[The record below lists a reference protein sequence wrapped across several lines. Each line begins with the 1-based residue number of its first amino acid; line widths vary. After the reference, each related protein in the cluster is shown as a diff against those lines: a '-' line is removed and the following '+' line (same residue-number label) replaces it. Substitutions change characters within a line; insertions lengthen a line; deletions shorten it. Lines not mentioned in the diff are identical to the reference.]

1 MAGDLTG
8 NKAFGLAN
16 CNSARC
22 KHLCVFVMNE
32 PGLLLTAFAT
42 IRTQFLWPRKKPILW
57 MSVFLGDLT
66 SINLEHL
73 FGDLFKLRDN
83 FKELGMDMHDG
94 VIFFP
99 DLI

>member
-1 MAGDLTG
+1 M
-8 NKAFGLAN
+8 
-16 CNSARC
+16 
-22 KHLCVFVMNE
+22 
-32 PGLLLTAFAT
+32 
-42 IRTQFLWPRKKPILW
+42 
-57 MSVFLGDLT
+57 LGDLT